1 MMVKLGDLADKSG
14 LSPGTAP
21 SFGSLGAK
29 PSGIASVISSGFGS
43 GLAGAGLN
51 LAGGLFGAGISAIAA
66 RKQRKFAREMQDR
79 QFNFAREMWNK
90 NNEYNTPL
98 AARGRLEEAG
108 YNPQMLGAEGL
119 TSAQSN
125 SGVPQGSSGSSS
137 YTPATSGLVGTLS
150 SLGTQFSQSRNLDTQ
165 NITALA
171 EAYREASRIDN
182 QNARNNMMSTIEQSQ
197 LMLNWNTYD
206 TAATETAA
214 HIGLMAEQSAL
225 LKLQGLGIKSDIAT
239 SVAKTISEVMT
250 NHAYTHF
257 LDKQGKYF
265 DVNTEATRLA
275 NYVSRYYANMA
286 KAKDQAFAFTMKNG
300 TQKFKDLVWK
310 VAMEEFSHQMKQ
322 APYQAF
328 GQLGLGVGAT
338 LGGVGSMLN
347 VFKGKEKPDVRPD
360 KHTLIFDKHGK
371 KSGEKYE
378 WHGD

>member
-1 MMVKLGDLADKSG
+1 MGRLGDMADKSG
-14 LSPGTAP
+14 LSPGAAP

-29 PSGIASVISSGFGS
+29 PSGIASIISGLGS
-43 GLAGAGLN
+43 GIAGAGMN
-51 LAGGLFGAGISAIAA
+51 LAGGLVGAGISAIAA
-66 RKQRKFAREMQDR
+66 RKQRKFAREMQQK
-79 QFNFAREMWNK
+79 QFDFAREMWNK
-90 NNEYNTPL
+90 NNEYNTPS
-98 AARGRLEEAG
+98 AARARLEEAG

-137 YTPATSGLVGTLS
+137 YTPASPGLVGSLS

-197 LMLNWNTYD
+197 LMLNWNTYN

-214 HIGLMAEQSAL
+214 HIGLMAEQGAVF
-225 LKLQGLGIKSDIAT
+225 KLQAKGIQTDIAT
-239 SVAKTISEVMT
+239 SIAKTISEVMT
-250 NHAYTHF
+250 NYAYTNF
-257 LDKQGKYF
+257 LKKQGSYF

-286 KAKDQAFAFTMKNG
+286 KAKNQAFAHAMKYGN
-300 TQKFKDLVWK
+300 QDFKDLVWE
-310 VAMEEFSHQMKQ
+310 VAMEEFVHQMKS
-322 APYQAF
+322 APYQNF
-328 GQLGLGVGAT
+328 GQLGLGIGAI
-338 LGGVGSMLN
+338 LGGTGSMLN
-347 VFKGKEKPDVRPD
+347 VFKGKEKPDARPD
-360 KHTLIFDKHGK
+360 KHTLTFDKHGK

-378 WHGD
+378 WYGD